1 MQKYFSFRG
10 IVRNTDNLLAH
21 EGECME
27 LVNMR
32 VNNGSLQPVAP
43 PEIVAKFGCAYS
55 AIYIHSLPS
64 VYICVTADEGC
75 IHLYDNNFKPL
86 STAIM
91 VDGSPLL
98 SPEAV
103 GVKRVEFMGNI
114 VCIYTQDRSMYA
126 IYDAGGYK
134 WLGESPK
141 IPKLIFSTKSIVHEV
156 TTDQAYDF
164 PSLNDSVNPDTR
176 WDNCSKGYFDECVSK
191 LNSNGYFIDRALFRY
206 AFRLFDGSY
215 ICASPVYYVEDKNE
229 VYGLRRDRGNFYSE
243 RTDSSAGTTA
253 AGRYTVRVQG
263 FKPEFL
269 FTELDLGAWENI
281 IVSIDLFTSGS
292 ILGHKII
299 NSSELYTSRNENVYH
314 SSSVGYDRYVFK
326 PYPELWRE
334 VAECSL
340 FYKIAEFKLD
350 GSVQDYETDF
360 SPTVLAHCDTL
371 PIESGNHNRISADY
385 SYVFNGRLHLASLR
399 ERYFEG
405 YRGDCFLPASL
416 SSTAVDATVYTE
428 LKTASGT
435 VVVKRVHQG
444 DFLLGESAGG
454 YYITPLLVYPDARAS
469 KMTFV
474 IRMNSTYYKKSFPLT
489 QHKALNVSYYLH
501 SKVGNLD
508 VSVNIAGSS
517 ATSVRILSLD
527 NVLSFFNYTVGEYT
541 LVYSDSEGWLYGDR
555 CFAAP
560 GDAASSSSF
569 PTILWNGEVKAGDV
583 TIVKV
588 LKTRSDEAIGAL
600 SDIPVDATWE
610 LSAGEP
616 IIDEVNTSEV
626 RENVMRVSAVD
637 NPFMFPVAQTYKP
650 SNGTIRAVC
659 SNTVTLSQGQF
670 GQHPLYLFC
679 SDGIWALS
687 VDTSGTSAY
696 AGCYPLSREVC
707 NNPRSVRGVDSGV
720 VFNSEKG
727 LMLMQGGSIRN
738 LSQPLMAES
747 ASGESVSS
755 YSIFGRISE
764 IVSFDS
770 LLVNDNFRIYAQ
782 EASVGY
788 NYQRGEIVVTNKKY
802 PYSYVC
808 SLAYGEWYK
817 ISHSFDFVSNSYPN
831 LSCLAVNDG
840 KSIFY
845 SFNDEGVTE
854 TPVLLFSRPLL
865 WGGKF
870 YKRVLQF
877 MLHAAIKPATGTN
890 MFNGL
895 AFYLLCSNDGV
906 NFKLVTGSEIREERN
921 DVHFPYMP
929 TISYRYF
936 AIAIVGNISSDSKIT
951 AVEMYVDSAWNNRI
965 R

>member
-43 PEIVAKFGCAYS
+43 PEIVAKFDYSYS
-55 AIYIHSLPS
+55 AIYIHSLAS
-64 VYICVTADEGC
+64 VYICVTTDEGR
-75 IHLYDNNFKPL
+75 IHLYDSKFKPL
-86 STAIM
+86 STALM
-91 VDGSPLL
+91 VDGAPLL
-98 SPEAV
+98 SPEAI

-114 VCIYTQDRSMYA
+114 VCMYTQEKSLYA
-126 IYDAGGYK
+126 IYDAGEYK

-156 TTDQAYDF
+156 TTDQAYDY
-164 PSLNDSVNPDTR
+164 PSLNDSVNPETR

-191 LNSNGYFIDRALFRY
+191 LNSNGYFVDRALFRY

-215 ICASPVYYVEDKNE
+215 ICASPIYYLEDKNE
-229 VYGLRRDRGNFYSE
+229 VYGLCRDRGNFYSQ
-243 RTDSSAGTTA
+243 RADGSAGTTA
-253 AGRYTVRVQG
+253 VGRYTVRVQG

-269 FTELDLGAWENI
+269 FTELELEPWENI
-281 IVSIDLFTSGS
+281 IVSIDIFTSGS

-299 NSSELYTSRNENVYH
+299 NSSEVYTSRNENVYH
-314 SSSVGYDRYVFK
+314 SSSVGYERYVFK
-326 PYPELWRE
+326 PYSELWRE

-350 GSVQDYETDF
+350 GSVQDYETDV
-360 SPTVLAHCDTL
+360 SPMVLAHCDTL
-371 PIESGNHNRISADY
+371 PIESGSHNKITADY

-399 ERYFEG
+399 EKYFEG
-405 YRGDCFLPASL
+405 YRGDCFLPVSL
-416 SSTAVDATVYTE
+416 GNISVYSTVYTE
-428 LKTASGT
+428 LKTSAGT
-435 VVVKRVHQG
+435 VIVKKVHQG
-444 DFLLGESAGG
+444 DFLLGVSSGG
-454 YYITPLLVYPDARAS
+454 YYITPLLVYPDARAR

-474 IRMNSTYYKKSFPLT
+474 IRLNSTYYKKSFPLT

-501 SKVGNLD
+501 SKVANLD

-541 LVYSDSEGWLYGDR
+541 LVYSDSGEWLYGDK

-560 GDAASSSSF
+560 NDSTLSSSF

-588 LKTRSDEAIGAL
+588 VKTRSDDAIGAL

-610 LSAGEP
+610 QSASEP
-616 IIDEVNTSEV
+616 IINEVNTCDV

-650 SNGTIRAVC
+650 SNGAIRAIC

-687 VDTSGTSAY
+687 VDTSGSSAY

-707 NNPRSVRGVDSGV
+707 NNPLSVKGIDSGV

-727 LMLMQGGSIRN
+727 LMLMQGGSISN
-738 LSQPLMAES
+738 LSQPIMSESDDVES
-747 ASGESVSS
+747 ATLFN
-755 YSIFGRISE
+755 IFSRISE
-764 IVSFDS
+764 IASLDS
-770 LLVNDNFRIYAQ
+770 MLVNDKFRIYAKD
-782 EASVGY
+782 ASIGY
-788 NYQRGEIVVTNKKY
+788 NYKRSEIVVTNKKY

-817 ISHSFDFVSNSYPN
+817 ISHTFDFISNSYPN
-831 LSCLAVNDG
+831 LSCLAVKDG

-845 SFNDEGVTE
+845 TFNDEGVTE
-854 TPVLLFSRPLL
+854 TSVLLISRPLL

-877 MLHAAIKPATGTN
+877 MLHAVIKPATGSN
-890 MFNGL
+890 LFNGL
-895 AFYLLCSNDGV
+895 ACYLLCSNDGV
-906 NFKLVTGSEIREERN
+906 NFKLVTGSEIREECN
-921 DVHFPYMP
+921 DVHFPYMV
-929 TISYRYF
+929 TYSYRYF
-936 AIAIVGNISSDSKIT
+936 AIAIVGNVSSNSRIT
-951 AVEMYVDSAWNNRI
+951 AVEMFIDSAWNNRI